1 MTIMTRK
8 QVGAWCKEMADYI
21 YGDALLLDIFTRA
34 YCTEEEEPMNEVKA
48 LRLAAGL
55 TQRELSVATAIF
67 PLEVIVNA
75 ELGEALTETQWG
87 LMQSL
92 CNNRINI
99 FKRDAGLTIKLG

>member
-1 MTIMTRK
+1 MTIMNRK

-55 TQRELSVATAIF
+55 TQRELSVATGIF
-67 PLEVIVNA
+67 KIADA
-75 ELGEALTETQWG
+75 ERGDVELNKNEWWMIQLV
-87 LMQSL
+87 
-92 CNNRINI
+92 CNDRINI